1 MPSTN
6 EGQGTSKNASSV
18 GNLREF
24 HLNITDWNIYKARLN
39 NYFSAN
45 EISDTN
51 KQRAI
56 LLNMLDEE
64 AYKLIFNICSPDL
77 PEDKSYNSLLE
88 LFDKHFTPKKSVL
101 AERYKFFAAKKDSYE
116 NIKEWA
122 ARIRSL
128 AVSCEFGQE
137 LDICLRDRF
146 VCGFEKGAILDRL
159 LEEKKE
165 ITFEQ
170 AINVAEN
177 KMAAC
182 QSYQISGLEIKSEPL
197 HHIRKRNNKSD
208 EGKRHQAEGHH
219 PVQDRESCAVC
230 GKQGHRKDKCYFRS
244 YSCNFC
250 KVQGHLSNVC
260 PQKQNRNR
268 YSHNY
273 LRSDNNVENKSNL
286 LNNDLDDLQLYSIN
300 EKMENT
306 PFTIEVNIE
315 SHKIVCQID
324 SGASVSCMSENVFS
338 KLYAHDHTLKSSDQC
353 LHFYNGTKVKPL
365 GIFRANVEFRN
376 IKNNIDFYVFK
387 NGGPPIVGRDFLIT
401 YNMGIVDNVNF
412 VNDRA
417 EGIVNEFFE
426 VFSDGLGKFSKG
438 VVTINLKDS
447 DVNPK
452 FYRARPVP
460 YVLKSK
466 IEDEI
471 NRLVSLGVLYPV
483 DYSEWGTPVVP
494 VLKKNGSLRL
504 CGDYKVTINPH
515 IEVDQHPLPRID
527 DLFNCL
533 QGGVKFS
540 KLDLSDAYQQIG
552 LDESSKELTTIVT
565 HKGLYRYN
573 RLTYGIASA
582 PAKFQKIM
590 ESLFTG
596 LEGVV
601 VFLDDVL
608 ITGKDDNEHLERL
621 RVVLTILKNSG
632 LKVSRPKC
640 KFFQDS
646 IEYLGYIIDK
656 EGLHTSESKTV
667 AIKNAEAPTN
677 VSELKSFLGMVNY
690 YGRFI
695 PNLSTILHPLYELL
709 KKDKKWDWSDNCRKA
724 FEQIKSFL
732 ASPRVLVH
740 FDPLMKIK
748 LTVDASPYGVAA
760 VLSHILPTG
769 IDRPIAFASR
779 TLSNSE
785 KNYSHIEKEGL
796 AIIFAVL
803 KFHQYLY
810 ANKFKLVTDNKAL
823 ISIFGQHKPIPQF
836 SANRLRRW
844 AVILSNYQYEIEYVE
859 SKKNNADA
867 LSRLLKNHS
876 ENDTLSIEDKEVNY
890 CNFLSNSDE
899 LPMNY
904 NQIVRETK
912 QDELIAKIIRLVK
925 TGWPRYIN
933 DVDIKPFFSRRFE
946 FSVVDNSLY
955 WNHRIIIPSKL
966 RSVFLKSLHQTH
978 FGIVKMKNIAR
989 SHFWWPNLDKEIE
1002 DTVKKCHSC
1011 SKVAGNPPKVPLA
1024 NWSWPKEVW
1033 ERLHIDY
1040 LGPIAGK
1047 YYLIILDAHSKW
1059 PEVFETSSTNTEIT
1073 IKILKQI
1080 FARFGLPVTLVS
1092 DNATYF
1098 KSSDF
1103 ELFLTNNNISHKT
1116 IPPFHPQSN
1125 GAAENS
1131 VKLFKNSLKKAFVEG
1146 HPVDTNTV
1154 LCRFLLDYRT
1164 TKHCTTGETPAK
1176 IMFGRNIRTR
1186 FDAILYKPSSVLRN
1200 RVLEAQD
1207 RQKKY
1212 FKGNNHVQF
1221 LVGDTVLVKDYRDQN
1236 KPTWIKGI
1244 IQKKIGRVTFLV
1256 YIPELEKNWKRHANQ
1271 LKKSLPDIS
1280 YPNKSTVAETVTPNN
1295 DNTTV
1300 TNEIVP
1306 TRPKRV
1312 AKPPERYQ
1320 AS

>member
-230 GKQGHRKDKCYFRS
+230 GKQGHRK
-244 YSCNFC
+244 
-250 KVQGHLSNVC
+250 
-260 PQKQNRNR
+260 
-268 YSHNY
+268 
-273 LRSDNNVENKSNL
+273 
-286 LNNDLDDLQLYSIN
+286 
-300 EKMENT
+300 
-306 PFTIEVNIE
+306 
-315 SHKIVCQID
+315 
-324 SGASVSCMSENVFS
+324 
-338 KLYAHDHTLKSSDQC
+338 
-353 LHFYNGTKVKPL
+353 
-365 GIFRANVEFRN
+365 
-376 IKNNIDFYVFK
+376 
-387 NGGPPIVGRDFLIT
+387 
-401 YNMGIVDNVNF
+401 
-412 VNDRA
+412 
-417 EGIVNEFFE
+417 
-426 VFSDGLGKFSKG
+426 
-438 VVTINLKDS
+438 
-447 DVNPK
+447 
-452 FYRARPVP
+452 
-460 YVLKSK
+460 
-466 IEDEI
+466 
-471 NRLVSLGVLYPV
+471 GVLYPV

-946 FSVVDNSLY
+946 FSVVDNCLY

-1011 SKVAGNPPKVPLA
+1011 SRVAGNPPKVPLA

-1256 YIPELEKNWKRHANQ
+1256 YIPELEKNRKRH
-1271 LKKSLPDIS
+1271 LFIYLFI
-1280 YPNKSTVAETVTPNN
+1280 YLFT
-1295 DNTTV
+1295 
-1300 TNEIVP
+1300 
-1306 TRPKRV
+1306 
-1312 AKPPERYQ
+1312 
-1320 AS
+1320 

>member
-197 HHIRKRNNKSD
+197 HHIRKRNNNSD

-230 GKQGHRKDKCYFRS
+230 
-244 YSCNFC
+244 
-250 KVQGHLSNVC
+250 
-260 PQKQNRNR
+260 
-268 YSHNY
+268 
-273 LRSDNNVENKSNL
+273 
-286 LNNDLDDLQLYSIN
+286 
-300 EKMENT
+300 
-306 PFTIEVNIE
+306 
-315 SHKIVCQID
+315 
-324 SGASVSCMSENVFS
+324 
-338 KLYAHDHTLKSSDQC
+338 
-353 LHFYNGTKVKPL
+353 
-365 GIFRANVEFRN
+365 
-376 IKNNIDFYVFK
+376 
-387 NGGPPIVGRDFLIT
+387 
-401 YNMGIVDNVNF
+401 DNVNF

-552 LDESSKELTTIVT
+552 LDEISKELTTIVT

-601 VFLDDVL
+601 VFLNDVL

-621 RVVLTILKNSG
+621 R
-632 LKVSRPKC
+632 
-640 KFFQDS
+640 DS

-677 VSELKSFLGMVNY
+677 GLGNTSYSDPKGCPVSQYVS
-690 YGRFI
+690 
-695 PNLSTILHPLYELL
+695 STSS
-709 KKDKKWDWSDNCRKA
+709 W
-724 FEQIKSFL
+724 
-732 ASPRVLVH
+732 ASPGPV
-740 FDPLMKIK
+740 
-748 LTVDASPYGVAA
+748 SP
-760 VLSHILPTG
+760 
-769 IDRPIAFASR
+769 
-779 TLSNSE
+779 
-785 KNYSHIEKEGL
+785 
-796 AIIFAVL
+796 
-803 KFHQYLY
+803 
-810 ANKFKLVTDNKAL
+810 
-823 ISIFGQHKPIPQF
+823 SIFP
-836 SANRLRRW
+836 
-844 AVILSNYQYEIEYVE
+844 
-859 SKKNNADA
+859 
-867 LSRLLKNHS
+867 
-876 ENDTLSIEDKEVNY
+876 
-890 CNFLSNSDE
+890 
-899 LPMNY
+899 
-904 NQIVRETK
+904 
-912 QDELIAKIIRLVK
+912 
-925 TGWPRYIN
+925 
-933 DVDIKPFFSRRFE
+933 PFQE
-946 FSVVDNSLY
+946 
-955 WNHRIIIPSKL
+955 
-966 RSVFLKSLHQTH
+966 
-978 FGIVKMKNIAR
+978 
-989 SHFWWPNLDKEIE
+989 
-1002 DTVKKCHSC
+1002 
-1011 SKVAGNPPKVPLA
+1011 
-1024 NWSWPKEVW
+1024 
-1033 ERLHIDY
+1033 
-1040 LGPIAGK
+1040 
-1047 YYLIILDAHSKW
+1047 
-1059 PEVFETSSTNTEIT
+1059 TNT
-1073 IKILKQI
+1073 LH
-1080 FARFGLPVTLVS
+1080 VTRVS
-1092 DNATYF
+1092 AV
-1098 KSSDF
+1098 KS
-1103 ELFLTNNNISHKT
+1103 HG
-1116 IPPFHPQSN
+1116 PPF
-1125 GAAENS
+1125 
-1131 VKLFKNSLKKAFVEG
+1131 
-1146 HPVDTNTV
+1146 
-1154 LCRFLLDYRT
+1154 
-1164 TKHCTTGETPAK
+1164 
-1176 IMFGRNIRTR
+1176 MF
-1186 FDAILYKPSSVLRN
+1186 
-1200 RVLEAQD
+1200 
-1207 RQKKY
+1207 
-1212 FKGNNHVQF
+1212 
-1221 LVGDTVLVKDYRDQN
+1221 
-1236 KPTWIKGI
+1236 
-1244 IQKKIGRVTFLV
+1244 
-1256 YIPELEKNWKRHANQ
+1256 
-1271 LKKSLPDIS
+1271 
-1280 YPNKSTVAETVTPNN
+1280 
-1295 DNTTV
+1295 
-1300 TNEIVP
+1300 
-1306 TRPKRV
+1306 
-1312 AKPPERYQ
+1312 
-1320 AS
+1320 